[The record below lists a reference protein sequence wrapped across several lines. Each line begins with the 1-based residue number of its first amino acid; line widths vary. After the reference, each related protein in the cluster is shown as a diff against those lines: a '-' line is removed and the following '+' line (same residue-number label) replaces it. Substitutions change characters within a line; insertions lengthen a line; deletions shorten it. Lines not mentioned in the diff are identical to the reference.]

1 MAREGTDNA
10 LMMLVRVLIMLV
22 RVQMMLVRVR
32 IMLVRVLIMLVRV
45 LIMLVRVLIMLVR
58 VLIMLLRVQMIV
70 LLRALIRS
78 DAHQLPDGP
87 HRQPP
92 LHLRVRAQ
100 PICSHAMPRHATP
113 RHATPRHATQA
124 PAGRQRRARVHRGD
138 RQGFAFEGRRRSCPH
153 LPTYLPSILGIEK
166 FSV

>member
-1 MAREGTDNA
+1 MMLVRVQKMLVRV
-10 LMMLVRVLIMLV
+10 LMMLVRVL
-22 RVQMMLVRVR
+22 
-32 IMLVRVLIMLVRV
+32 
-45 LIMLVRVLIMLVR
+45 
-58 VLIMLLRVQMIV
+58 MIV

-78 DAHQLPDGP
+78 AAHQLPDGP

-113 RHATPRHATQA
+113 RHASPRHAG
-124 PAGRQRRARVHRGD
+124 AGRPSAARARVHRGD
-138 RQGFAFEGRRRSCPH
+138 RQGFASEGRRRSCPH